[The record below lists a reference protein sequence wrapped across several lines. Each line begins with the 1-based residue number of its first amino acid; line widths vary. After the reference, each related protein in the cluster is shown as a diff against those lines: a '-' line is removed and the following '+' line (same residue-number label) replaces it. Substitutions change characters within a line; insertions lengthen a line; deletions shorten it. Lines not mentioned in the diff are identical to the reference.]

1 MSLIIQS
8 PKVSYDH
15 LLYFKY
21 QQGAALIISLVILGV
36 LTVIGITS
44 MQNSGLE
51 LKMVSSAHDRS
62 VAFEAAETALTIIE
76 EDLATNPPK
85 LEKHYTSCTGNDCFT
100 SNCEGGLCF
109 SGNFNAGTERAHCY
123 IANASTNPKKDFW
136 KDDTLNLWDI
146 ASKHKKLTIDGL
158 KTPVKY
164 IIEFL
169 CFTNVGLEL
178 GTGFSTQGASVQAS
192 ENENYKP
199 LYRITAMASGNANR
213 ATVVLQTTYRIVK
226 ES

>member
-1 MSLIIQS
+1 MNLIKQPYKILS
-8 PKVSYDH
+8 PNIFYM
-15 LLYFKY
+15 KY
-21 QQGAALIISLVILGV
+21 QQGAALIISLIILGV

-51 LKMVSSAHDRS
+51 LKMVSSAHDRG
-62 VAFEAAETALTIIE
+62 VAFEAVETALTTIE
-76 EDLATNPPK
+76 KALADNPPK
-85 LEKHYTSCTGNDCFT
+85 LEKHYTSCTGNDCF
-100 SNCEGGLCF
+100 SSDCNDGLCF
-109 SGNFNAGTERAHCY
+109 AGNFDAGTERAHCY

-136 KDDTLNLWDI
+136 KDETLNVWNVN
-146 ASKHKKLTIDGL
+146 SKHKKITIDGL
-158 KTPVKY
+158 KNPVKY

-178 GTGFSTQGASVQAS
+178 GAGFSTQGASVQAS

-213 ATVVLQTTYRIVK
+213 ATVILQTTYRIVK
-226 ES
+226 EL